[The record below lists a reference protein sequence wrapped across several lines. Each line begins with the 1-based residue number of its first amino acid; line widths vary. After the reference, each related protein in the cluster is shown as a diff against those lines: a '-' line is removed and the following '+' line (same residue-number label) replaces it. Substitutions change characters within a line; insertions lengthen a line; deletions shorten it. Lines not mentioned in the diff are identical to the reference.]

1 MSSIQKAVT
10 MVQSIFRSLKNKE
23 DQTTFMDAIT
33 EYYLQLEETPRM
45 VITELKSSKIIREEP
60 VKVEAVKIEPVK
72 TVAVKVEPV
81 KAVAVKI
88 EPVKAV
94 AVKVEPVK
102 VEPVTAKPAAAKP
115 ATAEPV
121 KVENYK
127 TAVLSTK
134 TVETK
139 NIEPFLW
146 SDSPGDA
153 TLSASTDHVLVA
165 KSLFEIQEPLTPL
178 KNLLKGKVYRT
189 CILHSISDLHAKI
202 FPKTRDDGFSEF
214 LAEMTDEEFN
224 LLFLN
229 GCDSTAF
236 QDELTRLVP
245 LFFTKN
251 VEAKSVKCMNF
262 FTNHAGI
269 SILRGDYDSSKMMI
283 PSLREIFKIPTG
295 SEVPHSLLREI
306 AFAHAVQTDIVN
318 QMIKIL
324 ENVQTEYNFT
334 LVKHAG
340 APYTP
345 FSLSFKNKET
355 AYSFAGAISREKGQY
370 A

>member
-1 MSSIQKAVT
+1 
-10 MVQSIFRSLKNKE
+10 
-23 DQTTFMDAIT
+23 MDAIT

-60 VKVEAVKIEPVK
+60 VKIEAVKVKPVK
-72 TVAVKVEPV
+72 GEAVKVEPV
-81 KAVAVKI
+81 KAEAVKVK
-88 EPVKAV
+88 PVKV
-94 AVKVEPVK
+94 DAVKVEPVK
-102 VEPVTAKPAAAKP
+102 AETVKVEPVKAEVVTAKPVMTKVVTAKLIK
-115 ATAEPV
+115 AEPV

-127 TAVLSTK
+127 MAVLSTK

-139 NIEPFLW
+139 TVEPFLW
-146 SDSPGDA
+146 NYSTEDA
-153 TLSASTDHVLVA
+153 TTLLASTDRILVA

-178 KNLLKGKVYRT
+178 KNLLKGKVHRT

-214 LAEMTDEEFN
+214 LEEMTDEEFN

-269 SILRGDYDSSKMMI
+269 SILRGEYDSSKMII

-295 SEVPHSLLREI
+295 SEVPPSLLREI
-306 AFAHAVQTDIVN
+306 AFAHAVQTEIVN

-324 ENVQTEYNFT
+324 ENVQKEYNFT
-334 LVKHAG
+334 LIKHAG